1 MGALEQVYAI
11 FRNLKWI
18 IAISLLISGLLF
30 FPNQVIELYR
40 ISAIEG
46 GLTTI
51 LLFISIAVIG
61 FAIWLGALQVA
72 AETKKSIDKLGEWPA
87 RLIRYLPAVLG
98 GLPLFATSAALFAS
112 RPSLEK
118 VSDQLRQVGSVF
130 RIQYDTLLGVK
141 STLLVH
147 GLLLLSIAF
156 LMTAAMSLVND
167 RILVLSARANNAYFI
182 RRRFFLATLA
192 VVIAITFAF
201 VWLPV
206 SLPRMLGAFGIL
218 AAFTL
223 CLTAICVH
231 LSLVTLRTRIP
242 LIPITLAIV
251 LVISYFDR
259 NDDHLIRT
267 LPVEAASA
275 NEGMPPR
282 VLAGDAFVSW
292 LQQRGLEPGKP
303 PSGNPYPIF
312 IVTAQGGGIYAAYN
326 AAVFLARMQDLCP
339 TFRRH
344 LFAISAVSGGSV
356 GAATFATALDAAS
369 KDSPQPEISAND
381 PCPLMTRFLSNAHA
395 DENLDKVGA
404 VEADVDLALSTDFLS
419 PLLRS
424 TRSSIALI

>member
-1 MGALEQVYAI
+1 
-11 FRNLKWI
+11 
-18 IAISLLISGLLF
+18 
-30 FPNQVIELYR
+30 
-40 ISAIEG
+40 
-46 GLTTI
+46 
-51 LLFISIAVIG
+51 
-61 FAIWLGALQVA
+61 
-72 AETKKSIDKLGEWPA
+72 
-87 RLIRYLPAVLG
+87 
-98 GLPLFATSAALFAS
+98 
-112 RPSLEK
+112 
-118 VSDQLRQVGSVF
+118 
-130 RIQYDTLLGVK
+130 
-141 STLLVH
+141 
-147 GLLLLSIAF
+147 
-156 LMTAAMSLVND
+156 
-167 RILVLSARANNAYFI
+167 
-182 RRRFFLATLA
+182 
-192 VVIAITFAF
+192 
-201 VWLPV
+201 
-206 SLPRMLGAFGIL
+206 MLGAFGIL